1 MKYVLLNL
9 LWPKDLPRV
18 VPVVFPDIFNHDDM
32 ALYAAEALRV
42 SLGQP
47 GARVDVVSAGFVD
60 ASFYET
66 HGKSVTLGLPS
77 RPQDASV
84 INAYDYTHGL

>member
-1 MKYVLLNL
+1 MKYVMLRLG
-9 LWPKDLPRV
+9 WPKDLPRV

-32 ALYAAEALRV
+32 ALFAAEALRA

-47 GARVDVVSAGFVD
+47 AAPVEVVSAGFVD
-60 ASFYET
+60 AMFYET
-66 HGKSVTLGLPS
+66 HGKSVTLGVPS
-77 RPQDASV
+77 RPEDARI